1 MGCFANKD
9 EIEQKMKEVS
19 LWTIDWE
26 SKQLYLLSEP
36 FRDDVKEGEDA
47 NGKFTRWNE
56 LIVLK
61 KQPAKV

>member
-1 MGCFANKD
+1 
-9 EIEQKMKEVS
+9 MKEVS

-36 FRDDVKEGEDA
+36 FREDAKEGEEV
-47 NGKFTRWNE
+47 NGKFERWNE

-61 KQPAKV
+61 KQSLNV